1 MPGYLNREQ
10 ANLDSCYVDSAG
22 HQWLRTGDIGY
33 FDDDGYLFV
42 VDRKKD
48 MILSG
53 SQNIYPQD
61 IEAVMFEHPA
71 ISEVAVIA
79 APSKRWGETPVALVV
94 LAANVDSSTDEIMQ
108 WSNNKLGR
116 QQRIAEVIVIDQL
129 PRNPNGKVLKRE
141 LRLMCNNKQYD

>member
-1 MPGYLNREQ
+1 
-10 ANLDSCYVDSAG
+10 
-22 HQWLRTGDIGY
+22 
-33 FDDDGYLFV
+33 
-42 VDRKKD
+42 

-116 QQRIAEVIVIDQL
+116 QQRVAEVIVIDQL